1 MMSRPIRVF
10 IVDDHPLVREWLG
23 NLLRLEEDIEV
34 VGEADEPETALA
46 AISTLSNRAAMP
58 DVVVVDLSLKRG
70 SGLDLIKAICARGDS
85 LLSQSNQP
93 GRHTGMRVL
102 VLSMHEEV
110 GDVERALKAG
120 AHGYVMKREST
131 SQIVNAI
138 CHVYSGKIFL
148 APELAARL
156 AGRVDSC
163 AQNPAA
169 SPDALSD
176 RELEVFRRIGMGHS
190 TRRIAEDLGV
200 GQKTIQTY
208 CARIKEKMGL
218 NDGSELLRSAVQ
230 AHERERQ

>member
-1 MMSRPIRVF
+1 MMWRPIRVF

-23 NLLRLEEDIEV
+23 NLLRMEEDIEV
-34 VGEADEPETALA
+34 VGEADEPESAMA
-46 AISTLSNRAAMP
+46 GISNMASLPEAVP

-70 SGLDLIKAICARGDS
+70 SGLDLIKAICASGVNT
-85 LLSQSNQP
+85 LSQSSQQ
-93 GRHTGMRVL
+93 TDIRVL

-120 AHGYVMKREST
+120 ARGYVMKREST

-138 CHVYSGKIFL
+138 RQVYSGKIFL
-148 APELAARL
+148 APDLAARL
-156 AGRVDSC
+156 VERVDSY

-169 SPDALSD
+169 RPGALSD

-230 AHERERQ
+230 AHERQQQ

>member
-1 MMSRPIRVF
+1 MMLRPIRVF

-34 VGEADEPETALA
+34 VGEADEPESAMA
-46 AISTLSNRAAMP
+46 AISNMAAMPEAVP

-70 SGLDLIKAICARGDS
+70 SGLDLIKAICASGDNA
-85 LLSQSNQP
+85 LSQSSRQTNI
-93 GRHTGMRVL
+93 RAL

-120 AHGYVMKREST
+120 ARGYVMKREST

-138 CHVYSGKIFL
+138 RQVHSGKIFL
-148 APELAARL
+148 APEVAARL
-156 AGRVDSC
+156 AERVDSY

-230 AHERERQ
+230 AHEREQQ

>member
-1 MMSRPIRVF
+1 MMWRPIRVF

-23 NLLRLEEDIEV
+23 NLLRMEEDIEV
-34 VGEADEPETALA
+34 VGEADEPESAMA
-46 AISTLSNRAAMP
+46 AIFNMAALPEAVP

-70 SGLDLIKAICARGDS
+70 SGLDLIKAICASGDNT
-85 LLSQSNQP
+85 LSQSSQQ
-93 GRHTGMRVL
+93 TDIRVL

-120 AHGYVMKREST
+120 ARGYVMKREST

-138 CHVYSGKIFL
+138 RQVYSGKIFL
-148 APELAARL
+148 APDLAARL
-156 AGRVDSC
+156 VERVDSY

-169 SPDALSD
+169 RPDALSD

-230 AHERERQ
+230 AHERQQQ

>member
-1 MMSRPIRVF
+1 MMWRPIRVF

-23 NLLRLEEDIEV
+23 NLLRMEEDIEV
-34 VGEADEPETALA
+34 VGEADEPESAMV
-46 AISTLSNRAAMP
+46 AISNMAALPEAVP

-70 SGLDLIKAICARGDS
+70 SGLDLIKAICASGDNT
-85 LLSQSNQP
+85 LSQASQQ
-93 GRHTGMRVL
+93 TDIRVL

-120 AHGYVMKREST
+120 ARGYVMKREST

-138 CHVYSGKIFL
+138 RQVYSGKIFL
-148 APELAARL
+148 APDLAARL
-156 AGRVDSC
+156 VERVDSY

-169 SPDALSD
+169 RPDALSD

-230 AHERERQ
+230 AHERQQQ